1 VKLGEQC
8 TVEYGKP
15 RPKNQYSPVTTL
27 PILIRRGGGMRW
39 SLIPVIV
46 GIHATKR
53 RTANIIKVLPFE
65 VIAAKH
71 WP

>member
-1 VKLGEQC
+1 VLLSGND
-8 TVEYGKP
+8 TADFNTAWRMYALVF
-15 RPKNQYSPVTTL
+15 
-27 PILIRRGGGMRW
+27 
-39 SLIPVIV
+39 PVIV